1 MNNRICAAAF
11 LVLSVASA
19 FAADCT
25 RPPTPPAK
33 SEWGFVRELATPPV
47 RTPRERFRLADDYG
61 CGDALKTALDDLGD
75 FLGGRPFPH
84 HRYLANILSSMSSSH
99 ISMNFL
105 SSSLSSPM
113 SSSMPGMR
121 YA

>member
-11 LVLSVASA
+11 LVLSGASA
-19 FAADCT
+19 LAAADCA
-25 RPPTPPAK
+25 RPPAPPAK

-75 FLGGRPFPH
+75 FLGGSREL
-84 HRYLANILSSMSSSH
+84 RLAREKVEGRESYRITVSSARVT
-99 ISMNFL
+99 L
-105 SSSLSSPM
+105 
-113 SSSMPGMR
+113 
-121 YA
+121 AA